1 MNKINQRIKIMRLMM
16 NKLFTSSPLNQT
28 TIKSMTIMI
37 LIKNRQKVKN
47 KREVSEKKAV
57 IEKSIRNINIFIP
70 NQICTKFKSN
80 RGKSERFLAQFPK
93 LYL

>member
-1 MNKINQRIKIMRLMM
+1 MRLMM

-57 IEKSIRNINIFIP
+57 IEKSIRNLNIFIP